1 MSENKVSLRSRIFF
15 SMIVLTIFSLL
26 LILFASYL
34 QYNAQSEDYNLRRL
48 IRKETQV
55 RTHLNYLLRRDL
67 AFHSIRDRREF
78 YKREFS
84 SIAAIHKVEFALF
97 DLEGVP
103 LFYSYAQNTDE
114 DDNYRLSETLRKQLF
129 DQPELRLADQNVQEK
144 GKFQSS
150 YSALIDDEG
159 MPYVILYF
167 PYFEDV
173 SFSTTE
179 LNTFLTRVYQISL
192 LMMIIT
198 FSFAFLLSGFITRPI
213 ESLRAKIERT
223 GLFKANERISL
234 DYASKEIDSLA
245 NTYNRML
252 DALEDSA
259 EKLAK
264 SEREQAW
271 QEMAKQVAHEI
282 KNPLTPMRLTV
293 QSFQQ
298 RFDPSDENGFEKLND
313 FSKSL
318 IEQIDIMS
326 NVASAFSDFATL
338 PKPNITEE
346 DIAKITRRATEIFDS
361 SLIEISFPDHPVLWP
376 IDRTQWIRVMT
387 NLLQNAL
394 QAIPQDRTPKIQLS
408 LTQTEDWIEVQIKDN
423 GSGIAKDDIP
433 HIFEPKFTTKTTG
446 MGLGLAIVKNII
458 DSLNGSIDF
467 RSVLNEGTIFYIHL
481 YKSKTHEV

>member
-1 MSENKVSLRSRIFF
+1 MSENKVSLRSRIFI

-26 LILFASYL
+26 LILIASYL
-34 QYNAQSEDYNLRRL
+34 QYNTQSEDYNLRRL

-55 RTHLNYLLRRDL
+55 RTHLKYLLQRDS
-67 AFHSIRDRREF
+67 AFHSLDQRKEYFRQELT
-78 YKREFS
+78 
-84 SIAAIHKVEFALF
+84 SIATIHKVEYALF
-97 DLEGVP
+97 DLEGKP
-103 LFYSYAQNTDE
+103 LFYSYAQND
-114 DDNYRLSETLRKQLF
+114 DGPDNYRLSEALRKQLF
-129 DQPELRLADQNVQEK
+129 DQPQLRLANQNQEER

-159 MPYVILYF
+159 QPYVILYF

-198 FSFAFLLSGFITRPI
+198 FSFAFLLSGYITQPI
-213 ESLRAKIERT
+213 ESLRAKMEQT
-223 GLFKANERISL
+223 GLLKSNERIRL
-234 DYASKEIDSLA
+234 DYASKEIESLA
-245 NTYNRML
+245 NSYNRML

-271 QEMAKQVAHEI
+271 QDMAKQVAHEI

-298 RFDPSDENGFEKLND
+298 RFDPYDESSMEKLND
-313 FSKSL
+313 FSQIL
-318 IEQIDIMS
+318 MEQIDAMS

-338 PKPNITEE
+338 PTPKIEE
-346 DIAKITRRATEIFDS
+346 QDIVEITRLSTEIFKEIA
-361 SLIEISFPDHPVLWP
+361 IELHLPEHPILWP
-376 IDRTQWIRVMT
+376 IDRTQWIRVMN
-387 NLLQNAL
+387 NLIKNAI
-394 QAIPQDRTPKIQLS
+394 QSVPNDRQPKITLHLNPMPNTLS
-408 LTQTEDWIEVQIKDN
+408 FELSDN
-423 GSGIAKDDIP
+423 GSGISPSDFNK
-433 HIFEPKFTTKTTG
+433 IFEPKFTTKTGG

-458 DSLNGSIDF
+458 QSLNGAIDF
-467 RSVLNEGTIFYIHL
+467 TSSEKGTTFRIQLF
-481 YKSKTHEV
+481 K